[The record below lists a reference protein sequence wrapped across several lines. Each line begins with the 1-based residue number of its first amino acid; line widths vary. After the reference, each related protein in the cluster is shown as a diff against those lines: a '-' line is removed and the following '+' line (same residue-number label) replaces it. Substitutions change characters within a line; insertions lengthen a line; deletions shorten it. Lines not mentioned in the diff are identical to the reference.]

1 MVLVLISI
9 LVGVIVFFSSVIAP
23 TVFSSV
29 DEKNAGLF
37 LRAFFPKYYIFGIII
52 GLLAILSAIL
62 IEPTISQLELSLILA
77 ILAMFIVSRLMIPS
91 INKARDM
98 GESAKKKFNQL
109 HLLSVTLNFLALI
122 IGIILIYLI
131 PVSYTHLTLPTKRI
145 V

>member
-62 IEPTISQLELSLILA
+62 IEPTLNKLELSLILA

-131 PVSYTHLTLPTKRI
+131 L
-145 V
+145 

>member
-52 GLLAILSAIL
+52 SSLAILSAIL
-62 IEPTISQLELSLILA
+62 IEPTLSKLELSLILA

-109 HLLSVTLNFLALI
+109 HLLSVILNFLALI

-131 PVSYTHLTLPTKRI
+131 L
-145 V
+145 

>member
-52 GLLAILSAIL
+52 SLLAILSAIL
-62 IEPTISQLELSLILA
+62 IEPTLNKLELSLILA

-109 HLLSVTLNFLALI
+109 HLLSVILNFLALI

-131 PVSYTHLTLPTKRI
+131 L
-145 V
+145 

>member
-52 GLLAILSAIL
+52 GFLAVLSAVF
-62 IEPTISQLELSLILA
+62 IEPALNSLELGFISA
-77 ILAMFIVSRLMIPS
+77 MLAMFIISRLMIPS

-98 GESAKKKFNQL
+98 GISAKKKFDQL
-109 HLLSVTLNFLALI
+109 HLLSVILNFLALI
-122 IGIILIYLI
+122 IGLILIYL
-131 PVSYTHLTLPTKRI
+131 LA
-145 V
+145 

>member
-23 TVFSSV
+23 TVFSAV

-52 GLLAILSAIL
+52 SSLAILSAIL
-62 IEPTISQLELSLILA
+62 IEPALGPLELSLILA
-77 ILAMFIVSRLMIPS
+77 ILAAFIASRVMIPA
-91 INKARDM
+91 INRARDM

-109 HLLSVTLNFLALI
+109 HLLSVILNFLALT

-131 PVSYTHLTLPTKRI
+131 I
-145 V
+145 

>member
-23 TVFSSV
+23 TVFSAV

-52 GLLAILSAIL
+52 SSLAILSAIL
-62 IEPTISQLELSLILA
+62 IEPALGPLELSLILA
-77 ILAMFIVSRLMIPS
+77 ILAAFIASRVMIPA
-91 INKARDM
+91 INRARDM

-131 PVSYTHLTLPTKRI
+131 L
-145 V
+145 

>member
-52 GLLAILSAIL
+52 SSLAILSAIL
-62 IEPTISQLELSLILA
+62 IEPTLSKLELSLILA

-131 PVSYTHLTLPTKRI
+131 L
-145 V
+145 

>member
-23 TVFSSV
+23 TVFSAV

-52 GLLAILSAIL
+52 SSLAILSAIL
-62 IEPTISQLELSLILA
+62 IEPALGPLELSLILA
-77 ILAMFIVSRLMIPS
+77 ILAMFIASRLMIPA
-91 INKARDM
+91 INRARDM

-109 HLLSVTLNFLALI
+109 HLLSVILNFLALT

-131 PVSYTHLTLPTKRI
+131 I
-145 V
+145 

>member
-23 TVFSSV
+23 TVFSAV

-52 GLLAILSAIL
+52 SSLAILSAIL
-62 IEPTISQLELSLILA
+62 IEPALGPLELSLILA
-77 ILAMFIVSRLMIPS
+77 ILAMFIASRLMIPA
-91 INKARDM
+91 INRARDM

-109 HLLSVTLNFLALI
+109 HLLSVILNFLALI

-131 PVSYTHLTLPTKRI
+131 I
-145 V
+145 